1 MDVTRITDGTRMGS
15 GGTIRHRCDEG
26 NTSHEYIMRHGCSKP
41 EIRNVTGVYS
51 SWEGVN
57 QMKKSKILLPITMC
71 MFTAG
76 TLTSFAP
83 AERMV
88 QQKENAGAYEMY
100 VNDVSVGVIRHAAR
114 GLNYYDDVLKDL
126 KEKYPD
132 NVDILSDVHFKEVD
146 AGKAEDISED
156 KMAESIEKAVDIET
170 EAFAIKVNGN
180 TVCHVCSREQAD
192 HIVNAIQAPFVKSI
206 ETAANE
212 VQEVKFAEDVKI
224 EPEKVPYDKV
234 TEEKEATDMLR
245 QNTEDKKKY
254 TIAEGDSLWTIA
266 VANQTH
272 VNDILALNPGLDI
285 SNLKPGQE
293 IELSAEK
300 KLLSVVTRER
310 SSYQE
315 EIPFGTEEKEDKT
328 IPVGESRTVQE
339 GRNGKKEIQV
349 NIVREN
355 GNEVSREILG
365 ENVVEQP
372 VNKIIVKGTKKP
384 EPVVVEDASMRRTSA
399 GRSSKRAHTSV
410 ASRQVSV
417 TNRGA
422 SRGSATGSAVVAF
435 AQQQLRKPYVRGGKG
450 PNVFDCSGFTS
461 YVYNHFGYNVSSYSK
476 AQAGVGRSI
485 SRANLAPGDL
495 LLFSRKPGGSIGHV
509 AIYMGG
515 GQLIHASNSKGK
527 IITKGLNGPYFSENY
542 KGARRII
549 N

>member
-1 MDVTRITDGTRMGS
+1 
-15 GGTIRHRCDEG
+15 
-26 NTSHEYIMRHGCSKP
+26 
-41 EIRNVTGVYS
+41 
-51 SWEGVN
+51 
-57 QMKKSKILLPITMC
+57 MKKSKILLPITMC

-88 QQKENAGAYEMY
+88 KQKENAGAYEMY
-100 VNDVSVGVIRHAAR
+100 VNDVSVGVIQHAAR
-114 GLNYYDDVLKDL
+114 GLDYYDDVLKDL

-132 NVDILSDVHFKEVD
+132 NVDIISDVHFKKVD
-146 AGKAEDISED
+146 AGKAEDVSED

-212 VQEVKFAEDVKI
+212 VQEVKFAENVKI

-245 QNTEDKKKY
+245 QNKEDKKKY
-254 TIAEGDSLWTIA
+254 TIVEGDSLWTIA
-266 VANQTH
+266 AANQTH
-272 VNDILALNPGLDI
+272 VNDILTLNPGLDV

-300 KLLSVVTRER
+300 KLLSVVTKEK

-315 EIPFGTEEKEDKT
+315 EIPFGTEEKEDKS
-328 IPVGESRTVQE
+328 IPVGKSRTVQE
-339 GRNGKKEIQV
+339 GHNGKKEIQV

-372 VNKIIVKGTKKP
+372 VSKIIAKGTKKP
-384 EPVVVEDASMRRTSA
+384 KPVVVEDASMRRTSA
-399 GRSSKRAHTSV
+399 GKSSRKARTSV
-410 ASRQVSV
+410 ASYQAPV

-422 SRGSATGSAVVAF
+422 ARGSATQSAVVAF
-435 AQQQLRKPYVRGGKG
+435 ARQQLGKPYVYGAGG
-450 PNVFDCSGFTS
+450 PNAFDCSGFTS
-461 YVYNHFGYNVSSYSK
+461 YVYSHFGYQLNRVSGAQAADGRSVSK
-476 AQAGVGRSI
+476 AD
-485 SRANLAPGDL
+485 LAPGDI
-495 LLFSRKPGGSIGHV
+495 LLFSRKPGGPIGHV

-515 GQLIHASNSKGK
+515 GQLIHASNSHKK
-527 IITKGLNGPYFSENY
+527 IITKGLNGSYFSKNY
-542 KGARRII
+542 KGARRIL